1 MIYPPWDGP
10 ATHPGGSSDTP
21 SRLMPWKLGQAPPGR
36 ATWLGCTLLWILYV
50 TITVR
55 KVLVIGFG
63 AALNEC
69 IKHYIVIEPLVFSF
83 QIFKTIEGLD
93 LGCGVG
99 GGRNNKD
106 IFKVSSNTG
115 LTKSEPKVSLSYKVL
130 SQAYRKYS
138 SYANPFLKGRDTWK
152 LFWRFWRVDWHIRFE
167 NWNNRGSLKI
177 FHSFDGVG
185 DLKTDSFTS

>member
-1 MIYPPWDGP
+1 M
-10 ATHPGGSSDTP
+10 
-21 SRLMPWKLGQAPPGR
+21 
-36 ATWLGCTLLWILYV
+36 
-50 TITVR
+50 
-55 KVLVIGFG
+55 IGFG

-138 SYANPFLKGRDTWK
+138 SYANPFLKGRDT
-152 LFWRFWRVDWHIRFE
+152 
-167 NWNNRGSLKI
+167 
-177 FHSFDGVG
+177 
-185 DLKTDSFTS
+185 